1 MFKTHQVCKLPI
13 ICQKNLVINYWVW
26 LSFINE
32 KEVLTLVVVIVNDV
46 NAIKRVLDFERD
58 RDVTWDRI
66 VAQGIKKF
74 L

>member
-1 MFKTHQVCKLPI
+1 M
-13 ICQKNLVINYWVW
+13 W